1 MIIIIENTSQKTGQL
16 KFLKNFFKNVN
27 AEEPDSKIKH
37 QKIRCT

>member
-1 MIIIIENTSQKTGQL
+1 MIIIIANTSQKIGQL
-16 KFLKNFFKNVN
+16 KFLKKILKNVN